1 MSFSFV
7 KARNKH
13 YFKQLVVSSSK
24 QTASTSGLES
34 RLSRVLIFVGK
45 YVTTVPFQRHYS
57 IRNFFYGKDTCIN
70 MVADEDDLYI
80 GVVFHEHLV
89 ERREITEAAV
99 ILDHDR
105 PIGSTCTC
113 VSLPQ
118 TAYTSK
124 KSN

>member
-1 MSFSFV
+1 MLPLY
-7 KARNKH
+7 R
-13 YFKQLVVSSSK
+13 
-24 QTASTSGLES
+24 S
-34 RLSRVLIFVGK
+34 RD
-45 YVTTVPFQRHYS
+45 TRHYS

-124 KSN
+124 KSNRTDSSDTQQRRISKGERS